1 MSSSTGPRRLV
12 LDDLKSFNSQVRV
25 RVTASSG
32 GSASPSGTLKVHS
45 YSRPGL
51 ENGSKYIINAEQEI
65 SYVDRQ
71 LKKTTEASLSTTK
84 DIHVQGSKSS
94 LDPTLIHSVY
104 PPLGHTDYWNVL
116 PHVLFNNS
124 QVPWMMHNGKDKEQ
138 PWLALLVFTHDE
150 LTLFPDDLAKLKS
163 VIQDVTPSPIA
174 QNANLA
180 VPMTYQALE
189 KCASVDDSGS
199 NVSPSAS
206 TQAIFINKDLFN
218 TIFSKDRRFDVMS
231 HVRTGHSKG
240 MAGIVDKS
248 DSYALSVSPR
258 PGPRFL
264 DVPTAVYA
272 HLVALPPATSINT
285 DLAFY
290 GLVSLYSWSYTC
302 LPSTSFAVKAVMQNL
317 SKNVQPLRVPDSLV
331 DASQEANVSWVK
343 SRMRAGYNM
352 VRYRPSSGET
362 TMAMHR
368 GPLIPTNP
376 YNIGDP
382 KIRDMPPSNFGSD
395 LAILDR
401 EVGILDLTFQ
411 MAWELGRSLAMA
423 DRTFSSAVMRV
434 KSTAH
439 TSALCSAKMQL
450 DKDDSAGSKFVPIES
465 AVGSFPSVHEQLRS
479 SSQMPQ
485 STLID
490 SRWQRASTN
499 LGSRAQY
506 SFVHDSVKA
515 KYATCCLPATKPL
528 AMATPENN
536 NTMHVSS
543 ASNEFYNEMNCA
555 NSVDY
560 ANILRW
566 VLDRWFL
573 SNIPILVLIPDPLF
587 VPKETIRSFYID
599 PTWMKCFVDGA
610 LSITEHFT
618 EGDDIRESIKECL
631 SCCMTMQMNGKA
643 PRIPKWGFFLRSEI
657 VLKFRNLCIS
667 APMMTTDGGTEAL
680 RLDVIDDDVILALFD
695 RVPGNSSFPSGIK
708 IGPPGHQLSFSIGEI
723 DDWSK
728 TDLGVESLSIRWKN
742 FKDELD
748 HDFGPR
754 DPVTYTSSAS
764 PSGFDFDYNIINT
777 EQFIADARPQE
788 RGNPLSEQSEPA
800 MVGIQLIATHPSLTL
815 DDTSNAQVEE
825 IAPNLVTTTAKAAV
839 TAITFPYA
847 SKDAISLPATA
858 AQLSSVPQFPRPNS
872 ELFALLTY
880 GQTSQAMYFNR
891 YLQCWNHPHTQNV
904 GIQQSTDPQHPAP
917 PSNMDPCLDTSVYNL
932 AAHVM
937 FYPLVWP
944 NGLSNVDLWTLY
956 AVVPQDRIRC
966 PQNIEIRSKL
976 RSLPINGHLP
986 SEGLQISSVRYAFK
1000 IGPLV
1005 RSKDNTFNLFE
1016 PIPSESVTAISSPSS
1031 KTGEDFQHQA
1041 TRSTHLGPIVPKVRN
1056 VGIGKRW
1063 LLRTR
1068 YPDPE
1073 ADGQFTVTAIPNRGD
1088 LTPGKYAWELT
1099 PNLDIHFVIEDVHIN
1114 WWTDQ

>member
-1 MSSSTGPRRLV
+1 MSPSTGPRRLV
-12 LDDLKSFNSQVRV
+12 LDDLKSFNSQLRIRV
-25 RVTASSG
+25 AASTG
-32 GSASPSGTLKVHS
+32 GSTSSSSENLKVHS

-51 ENGSKYIINAEQEI
+51 EHGSKYTINAKQEI
-65 SYVDRQ
+65 SYVDNQ
-71 LKKTTEASLSTTK
+71 GKETTETSLSTIK
-84 DIHVQGSKSS
+84 DIHVQGSKCS
-94 LDPTLIHSVY
+94 LDPAFIHSVY
-104 PPLGHTDYWNVL
+104 PPPGHTDYWNVL
-116 PHVLFNNS
+116 PHVLFSNS
-124 QVPWMMHNGKDKEQ
+124 QVPWMMDNGKDKRQ

-163 VIQDVTPSPIA
+163 VIQDATASPIS
-174 QNANLA
+174 QNATLA
-180 VPMTYQALE
+180 VPMTYDALK

-199 NVSPSAS
+199 NISPSAS

-231 HVRTGHSKG
+231 HVRTVNPKG

-248 DSYALSVSPR
+248 DNYAVSVSPR

-264 DVPTAVYA
+264 DGPTAVYA
-272 HLVALPPATSINT
+272 HLVALPPTSSANPN
-285 DLAFY
+285 LSFY

-302 LPSTSFAVKAVMQNL
+302 LPSTSFSVKAVMQNL

-331 DASQEANVSWVK
+331 DASQEANVAWVK
-343 SRMRAGYNM
+343 SRMRAGYNI

-362 TMAMHR
+362 TMAIQR

-376 YNIGDP
+376 YDIDP
-382 KIRDMPPSNFGSD
+382 TIRDMPPSNFGSD

-450 DKDDSAGSKFVPIES
+450 DRDNSAGSKFVPIES
-465 AVGSFPSVHEQLRS
+465 AVGGFRSVREQLRS

-490 SRWQRASTN
+490 SRWQRASTG

-528 AMATPENN
+528 AMAVPEGN
-536 NTMHVSS
+536 NTVHVSS
-543 ASNEFYNEMNCA
+543 ASNDFYNEMNCA

-573 SNIPILVLIPDPLF
+573 SSIPILVLIPDPLF

-618 EGDDIRESIKECL
+618 ERDDIRESIKECL

-643 PRIPKWGFFLRSEI
+643 PQIPKWGFFLRSEL

-667 APMMTTDGGTEAL
+667 APMINTDGGTEAL
-680 RLDVIDDDVILALFD
+680 RLDVIDDDLLVALFD
-695 RVPGNSSFPSGIK
+695 RIPGNSSFPSGIK

-728 TDLGVESLSIRWKN
+728 TDLGVESLNIRWKN
-742 FKDELD
+742 YKNELD
-748 HDFGPR
+748 HDFSSR

-777 EQFIADARPQE
+777 VQFTADARSKEQ
-788 RGNPLSEQSEPA
+788 GNPLSKDSEPA

-815 DDTSNAQVEE
+815 DDTSHVKVEQV
-825 IAPNLVTTTAKAAV
+825 PPDMVSTTAKAVVAA
-839 TAITFPYA
+839 TPFPYA
-847 SKDAISLPATA
+847 SKGAVTLPATT
-858 AQLSSVPQFPRPNS
+858 AQLGSVPQFPRPNS

-880 GQTSQAMYFNR
+880 GLTSQATYFNR
-891 YLQCWNHPHTQNV
+891 YLQCWHPSPTQNV
-904 GIQQSTDPQHPAP
+904 GIQQNTDPQYPAP
-917 PSNMDPCLDTSVYNL
+917 PSNMDPCLGTSVYNL
-932 AAHVM
+932 TAYVM
-937 FYPLVWP
+937 YYPLVWP
-944 NGLSNVDLWTLY
+944 NGLTNVDLSVLY
-956 AVVPQDRIRC
+956 AVTPQDRIRC
-966 PQNIEIRSKL
+966 PQNIEVRSKA
-976 RSLPINGHLP
+976 RRLPVNDHLQ
-986 SEGLQISSVRYAFK
+986 LSSVRYAFK

-1016 PIPSESVTAISSPSS
+1016 PMPSQSVAAIHSPSS
-1031 KTGEDFQHQA
+1031 RTGEDFQHQA

-1056 VGIGKRW
+1056 VGVGKRW
-1063 LLRTR
+1063 LLRTK
-1068 YPDPE
+1068 YPDPD

-1088 LTPGKYAWELT
+1088 LTPGQYAWELT
-1099 PNLDIHFVIEDVHIN
+1099 PALDIHFVIENVHVN